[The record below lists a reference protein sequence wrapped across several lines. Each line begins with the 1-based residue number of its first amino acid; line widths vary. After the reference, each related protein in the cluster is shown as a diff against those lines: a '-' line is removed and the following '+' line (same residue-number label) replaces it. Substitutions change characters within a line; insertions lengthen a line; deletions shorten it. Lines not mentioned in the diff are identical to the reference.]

1 MSRVD
6 SDNQAEDK
14 HWDFKQFKA
23 PKHITLEAQYASK
36 VNEAMLRFKENSL
49 PSAFVTSIKAAER
62 REDENRIRI
71 KDKHDRATVELV
83 LDARTRLVL
92 YKLIK
97 NGMVSE
103 IAGCISTGKEAN
115 VYYAVDSSEQ
125 EYAVKIYKTSILVFK
140 DRSRYVEGEFR
151 FRRGYNGSNPRKM
164 VTLWAEKEMRNL
176 KRLVEAGIPCPKP
189 LYVKQNVL
197 LMTFIGRD
205 NNPAPRL
212 KDSRMLEQ
220 PDRFY
225 LETINT
231 MRRMYQECKLVHA
244 DFSEYNL
251 LFFEEKVYFI
261 DVSQA
266 VEHDHPQALY
276 FLRRDC
282 TNINDFFDRRGAR
295 TLSVQ
300 ALFNFI
306 TDITEPSEE
315 IRLEKAWKQSESG
328 MSDEVFAEIYIPR
341 TLQELPDVE
350 TRIDEEQYFGNLT
363 GVKPQESVSS
373 KFPENSQS
381 ASQSHSEDSAEEE
394 SNIEEPEDSEEK
406 KLRGDVIYQG
416 LSKQERKQKVKEDK
430 REKRQTKMPKK
441 LKRKKVHKTATK
453 TNYKT

>member
-1 MSRVD
+1 MSRGD
-6 SDNQAEDK
+6 SEIQLEDK

-23 PKHITLEAQYASK
+23 PKHITLEAQYANK
-36 VNEAMLRFKENSL
+36 VNEAMLRLKENAL
-49 PSAFVTSIKAAER
+49 PSAILTSIKATER
-62 REDENRIRI
+62 REDENRMRI
-71 KDKHDRATVELV
+71 KDKGDRATVELV

-97 NGMVSE
+97 NGTLDE
-103 IAGCISTGKEAN
+103 ISGCVSTGKEAN
-115 VYYAVDSSEQ
+115 VYYAVDAAKQ

-151 FRRGYNGSNPRKM
+151 FRRGYNGTNPRKM

-176 KRLVEAGIPCPKP
+176 KRLIEAGIPCPKP

-205 NNPAPRL
+205 TNPAPRL
-212 KDSRMLEQ
+212 KDSNLLDQ

-225 LETINT
+225 LETIT
-231 MRRMYQECKLVHA
+231 SMRRMYQECRLVHA

-251 LFFEEKVYFI
+251 LFFDEKIYII

-282 TNINDFFDRRGAR
+282 TNINDFFNRRGAK

-306 TDITEPSEE
+306 TDITELNDEV
-315 IRLEKAWKQSESG
+315 RLEKAWKQSESG

-363 GVKPQESVSS
+363 GIPQQ
-373 KFPENSQS
+373 P
-381 ASQSHSEDSAEEE
+381 ASQSESGQVSASNSGSDSDNYSVEDSNSEEEE
-394 SNIEEPEDSEEK
+394 SDAK
-406 KLRGDVIYQG
+406 KPRGDVIYQG

-430 REKRQTKMPKK
+430 REKRQNKMPKK
-441 LKRKKVHKTATK
+441 VKRRKVHKTATK
-453 TNYKT
+453 TRYKT